1 MKRSNDNICIRLD
14 RDTKQ
19 IDRCKAKVAEI
30 SDSVSDLSKILSLT
44 GNEVRMKI
52 LFLLQEEE
60 KLCVCDLGEIL
71 EMKTPAI
78 SQHLR
83 KLKDA
88 KMVVAEREGVTIYYH
103 IHPERKPDIALM
115 LNMLSEVVAI

>member
-88 KMVVAEREGVTIYYH
+88 KMVVTEREGVTIYYH

>member
-88 KMVVAEREGVTIYYH
+88 SGKEELI
-103 IHPERKPDIALM
+103 
-115 LNMLSEVVAI
+115 

>member
-14 RDTKQ
+14 RDMKQ
-19 IDRCKAKVAEI
+19 IDRCKTKVAEI

-103 IHPERKPDIALM
+103 IHPKRKPDITLM

>member
-14 RDTKQ
+14 RDMKQ
-19 IDRCKAKVAEI
+19 IDRCKTKVAEI

-103 IHPERKPDIALM
+103 IHPKRKPDIALM

>member
-83 KLKDA
+83 KLKDV